1 MRYIV
6 TGGTGLIGRGLT
18 SNLVADG
25 HEVIILSRNPARA
38 IGSPAGVRVERWD
51 GSTATGWGNLIEGTD
66 GIINLA
72 SENIAG
78 DSWFSIRWTKE
89 RKKQILDSRIN
100 AGKAVNEAIR
110 LAKKKPKILIQPS
123 AVGYYGTQ
131 NGDTQ
136 LTEDSSHGSDY
147 LSQVCQ
153 LWESVNQEVEAFG
166 VRRVVLRTG
175 VVLSTQGGSLSR
187 QMLPFKMF
195 VGGPIGR
202 GRQWISWIHITDVIS
217 AIRFLIENE
226 NAYGAVNLTS
236 PQPLTNA
243 EFSHVLGRVM
253 NRPDLIPIPDFLFKI
268 IFGEVAMILLEGQ
281 RVIPKHLLEMGFQFK
296 FPDIELALRNLLLK

>member
-166 VRRVVLRTG
+166 VRRVILRSG
-175 VVLSTQGGSLSR
+175 VVLSTQGGSLPR

>member
-1 MRYIV
+1 MRHIV

-18 SNLVADG
+18 SNLVAAG

-51 GSTATGWGNLIEGTD
+51 GCTATGWGNLIEGTD
-66 GIINLA
+66 AIINLA

-89 RKKQILDSRIN
+89 RKKRILDSRIN
-100 AGKAVNEAIR
+100 AGKAVSEAIR
-110 LAKKKPKILIQPS
+110 LARKKPMILIQPS

-175 VVLSTQGGSLSR
+175 VVLSTQGGSLPR
-187 QMLPFKMF
+187 QMLPFKIF
-195 VGGPIGR
+195 VGGPFGR
-202 GRQWISWIHITDVIS
+202 GRQWLSWIHIADVIS

-253 NRPDLIPIPDFLFKI
+253 NRPDFIPIPDFFFKI

-281 RVIPKHLLEMGFQFK
+281 RVDPKHLIEMGFQFK
-296 FPDIELALRNLLLK
+296 FPDVELALRNLLLK